1 MKLNPMAKRVARYT
15 CDLIYFVICF
25 MIVLAVIMSIYF
37 YTERLISDE
46 GKITLDLKTLMMLLF
61 VMGLPFKL
69 MGFFLGR
76 AVKSGDCTIYDALR
90 RVDEPAEATGIYVAV
105 VQFVKDKGW
114 GGYLPEKEKEKVDN
128 GSPKG

>member
-1 MKLNPMAKRVARYT
+1 MKLNPMGKRVARYG
-15 CDLIYFVICF
+15 CDLIYFIICF
-25 MIVLAVIMSIYF
+25 MIVFAVIMSIYF
-37 YTERLISDE
+37 YTDRLISDK
-46 GKITLDLKTLMMLLF
+46 GKIQLNIDTFIMLLF
-61 VMGLPFKL
+61 TIGLPFKL

-114 GGYLPEKEKEKVDN
+114 GGYIPGKERVDD
-128 GSPKG
+128 GSTKG